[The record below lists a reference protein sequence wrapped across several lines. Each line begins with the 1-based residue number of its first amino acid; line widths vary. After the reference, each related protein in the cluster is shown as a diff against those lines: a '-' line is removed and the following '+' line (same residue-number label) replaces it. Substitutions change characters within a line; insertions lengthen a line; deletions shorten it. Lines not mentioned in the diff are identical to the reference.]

1 MSITRKQKP
10 INDADLLAL
19 LASYEAGTTVDEN
32 GTIQFHDLDSDELE
46 CILPDAYE
54 PNADFT
60 ARQLRYLLRKALLTC
75 RKKGQITIRNLTAEA
90 QRIANTELAQPHH
103 RFSLWTK
110 FRARQMPHANS
121 FRIKWDGVTIES
133 ADRLPAYMRKDEYFL
148 NGHGQIN
155 PNEPEFYGY
164 LIARCK
170 ARSEEN
176 AVVQMLD
183 ATELFMAVFNMYELR
198 RWWSRGT
205 ERWAEGKLW
214 NGPYQFV
221 FRGKKFLGEERI
233 WYDPNFSEQGWRTFS
248 LDMPDVLTLLP
259 QVRRALKALANH
271 PLRDVLIKVFRL
283 MQNAMS
289 SRDQSYSLL
298 RLWTALEQLYGD
310 PQSNQKSYSGIIDRA
325 SFAERDK
332 SLAKWKLFHISR
344 SRNEYVHTGD
354 TGDDLRV
361 MAQYLRELLSR
372 HMNYL
377 LFHAPYVRSHTQWL
391 EIVDYED
398 DMARLNERKANID
411 QRIAII
417 RQGRKGE
424 SDG

>member
-1 MSITRKQKP
+1 
-10 INDADLLAL
+10 
-19 LASYEAGTTVDEN
+19 
-32 GTIQFHDLDSDELE
+32 
-46 CILPDAYE
+46 
-54 PNADFT
+54 
-60 ARQLRYLLRKALLTC
+60 
-75 RKKGQITIRNLTAEA
+75 
-90 QRIANTELAQPHH
+90 
-103 RFSLWTK
+103 
-110 FRARQMPHANS
+110 
-121 FRIKWDGVTIES
+121 
-133 ADRLPAYMRKDEYFL
+133 
-148 NGHGQIN
+148 
-155 PNEPEFYGY
+155 
-164 LIARCK
+164 
-170 ARSEEN
+170 
-176 AVVQMLD
+176 
-183 ATELFMAVFNMYELR
+183 
-198 RWWSRGT
+198 
-205 ERWAEGKLW
+205 
-214 NGPYQFV
+214 
-221 FRGKKFLGEERI
+221 
-233 WYDPNFSEQGWRTFS
+233 
-248 LDMPDVLTLLP
+248 
-259 QVRRALKALANH
+259 
-271 PLRDVLIKVFRL
+271 